1 MGRIGSGV
9 EARDSSIRIKFVY
22 KGETIRER
30 LMLDGKPIPPTPANL
45 KYAERVAAAIR
56 RRMAKGTFDLAE
68 FFPDSQRLKPTEV
81 QTFGQLADLWLQ
93 SKGRLSPATHDQY
106 ATAVRFWKRM
116 LGDELPIKDVSHKL
130 LASKIGGYP
139 WPSAKTHNN
148 YLIALRGIFDLEYRG
163 ATAIRNPM
171 AGIENMALVKKLPD
185 PLSREERD
193 CILADMRAHYDERVI
208 AYFQWM
214 FFTGMRPEEAIALR
228 WSDLDL
234 RRHVVRVQRVRTFK
248 GSERDGSKTHT
259 ERDVDLVPQALEAL
273 RTMRPHT
280 LLQHTERDDDEDTE
294 ADVFQN
300 PVTRR
305 PWHDERSQRDHYWK
319 PALKRLGIRWRKAY
333 NTRHTYATVA
343 LMAGVP
349 PAYIASQLGN
359 SVKMLL
365 DRYARWI
372 PGGDQ
377 GNAKALL
384 VAAMAGDSEGIRPK
398 FVPTDNIGLSQKS
411 KKPKQINDLLGPA
424 IGRRDWTRTNDPHH
438 VKVVL

>member
-1 MGRIGSGV
+1 
-9 EARDSSIRIKFVY
+9 
-22 KGETIRER
+22 
-30 LMLDGKPIPPTPANL
+30 
-45 KYAERVAAAIR
+45 
-56 RRMAKGTFDLAE
+56 
-68 FFPDSQRLKPTEV
+68 
-81 QTFGQLADLWLQ
+81 
-93 SKGRLSPATHDQY
+93 
-106 ATAVRFWKRM
+106 
-116 LGDELPIKDVSHKL
+116 
-130 LASKIGGYP
+130 
-139 WPSAKTHNN
+139 
-148 YLIALRGIFDLEYRG
+148 
-163 ATAIRNPM
+163 M
-171 AGIENMALVKKLPD
+171 AGIENMVLVKKRPD
-185 PLSREERD
+185 PLSREERN
-193 CILADMRAHYDERVI
+193 CILADMRMHCDERVI
-208 AYFQWM
+208 ACFQWM

-228 WSDLDL
+228 WFDLDL

-273 RTMRPHT
+273 RTMRPYT
-280 LLQHTERDDDEDTE
+280 PLQHTERDDEEDTE

-359 SVKMLL
+359 SVELLL

-377 GNAKALL
+377 GNARALL
-384 VAAMAGDSEGIRPK
+384 VAAMAGESEGIRPNGQLRATPEK
-398 FVPTDNIGLSQKS
+398 QKA
-411 KKPKQINDLLGPA
+411 QANQRLTWA
-424 IGRRDWTRTNDPHH
+424 WHW
-438 VKVVL
+438 

>member
-1 MGRIGSGV
+1 VGRIGSGV
-9 EARDSSIRIKFVY
+9 EARGASIRIKFVY
-22 KGETIRER
+22 QGQTFRER
-30 LMLDGKPIPPTPANL
+30 LQVDGKPLAPTPANL
-45 KYAERVAAAIR
+45 RFAERLAADIR
-56 RRMAKGTFDLAE
+56 RRMAKGSFDLAE
-68 FFPDSQRLKPTEV
+68 FFPDSKRIKPTEV
-81 QTFGQLADLWLQ
+81 QTFGDLADLWVQ
-93 SKGRLSPATHDQY
+93 SKGRLAPATRNQY
-106 ATAVRFWKRM
+106 CTAVRFWKRM
-116 LGDELPIKDVSHKL
+116 LGADLPIKDATHKL
-130 LASKIGGYP
+130 LASKIGSYP

-148 YLIALRGIFDLEYRG
+148 YLISLRGVFDMEYRG
-163 ATAIRNPM
+163 ASVLKNPM
-171 AGIENMALVKKLPD
+171 TGIENMVLVRKLPD
-185 PLSREERD
+185 PLGRDERD
-193 CILADMRAHYDERVI
+193 AILAYMREHYDERVF

-214 FFTGMRPEEAIALR
+214 FFTGMRPEEAIAVR

-234 RRHVVRVQRVRTFK
+234 RRQSVRVQRVRTFK

-273 RTMRPHT
+273 RTMRAYT
-280 LLQHTERDDDEDTE
+280 LLRRAEREQEEDTE

-300 PVTRR
+300 PKTSR

-319 PALKRLGIRWRKAY
+319 PALKHLGIRWRRAY

-377 GNAKALL
+377 GNARELL
-384 VAAMAGDSEGIRPK
+384 VAAMAARPEGIRPK
-398 FVPTDNIGLSQKS
+398 FVPTGIPEAAQKVQ
-411 KKPKQINDLLGPA
+411 KPKKINDLLGLV